1 MPEYAR
7 CKVYQITSPH
17 SKLTYVGSTCYQYLC
32 QRWRMHAYSHRTNLS
47 CSAKRVL
54 AYGDARI
61 ELLEAVPCATRDEV
75 ATHEQRWMDKLRA
88 DGVPLANKVRARSL
102 RRTSGAG
109 A

>member
-7 CKVYQITSPH
+7 CKLYQITSPH

-32 QRWRMHAYSHRTNLS
+32 QRWRMHAYSHRTDLS
-47 CSAKRVL
+47 CSARRVL
-54 AYGDARI
+54 DCGDATI
-61 ELLEAVPCATRDEV
+61 QLLEAVPCATRDEV

-88 DGVPLANKVRARSL
+88 DGVPLVNERRARSL